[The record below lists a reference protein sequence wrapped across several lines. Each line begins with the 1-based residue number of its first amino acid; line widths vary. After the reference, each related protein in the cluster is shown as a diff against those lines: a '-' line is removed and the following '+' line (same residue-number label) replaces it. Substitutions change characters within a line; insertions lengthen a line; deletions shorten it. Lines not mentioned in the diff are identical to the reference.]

1 MNEFSTSCDSVE
13 TLSPPLFDWSGT
25 SLGAPGSWPPSLR
38 LTVDILL
45 NSPLA
50 MLLMWGPER
59 VMVFNQAYADLSGG
73 KSLRVPGAKVPSMQP
88 AAWSWNSAAI
98 DQAWAGH
105 STRYRN
111 QPLPVWRDGAPVQ
124 LELDLFY
131 TPVRTEQGTV
141 GGILCS
147 LAPAAIAA
155 PSALAAARPLRILV
169 VEDNLDAQYL
179 VCETLRALGHEVEP
193 AGSAEE
199 AVQALQLHAFNVLF
213 TDVSLPGMSGVE
225 LAREALRRTPDMHIL
240 FASGY
245 SDTLTKHL
253 EFPAISLQKP
263 YEIEQLQLALSD
275 IGARLQGGRH

>member
-1 MNEFSTSCDSVE
+1 MNELSTSCDSVE
-13 TLSPPLFDWSGT
+13 TLTPPLFDWSST
-25 SLGAPGSWPPSLR
+25 SLGAPDSWPASLR

-45 NSPLA
+45 NSPMA

-59 VMVFNQAYADLSGG
+59 IMVFNQAYADLSGG
-73 KSLRVPGAKVPSMQP
+73 KNLRAPGAKVPSMQP
-88 AAWSWNSAAI
+88 SAWSWNSTAI
-98 DQAWAGH
+98 AQAWAGH
-105 STRYRN
+105 SARYRN
-111 QPLPVWRDGAPVQ
+111 QPISVWRGDAPAQ

-147 LAPAAIAA
+147 LVPAAAHSAPAAVQ
-155 PSALAAARPLRILV
+155 PLRILV

-225 LAREALRRTPDMHIL
+225 LAREALRRRPDMHIL

-263 YEIEQLQLALSD
+263 YEIEQLQLALTD